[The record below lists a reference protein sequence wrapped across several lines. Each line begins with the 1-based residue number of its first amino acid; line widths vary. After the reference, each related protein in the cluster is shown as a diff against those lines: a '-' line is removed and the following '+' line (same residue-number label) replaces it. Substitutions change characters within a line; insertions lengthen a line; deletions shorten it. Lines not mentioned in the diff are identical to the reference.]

1 MKTYLVMVDEKYADA
16 RIYDVDDKGNTTEAN
31 ESFDT
36 EILLKKIQARSAHEA
51 MKSVAHSENL
61 PMSYLKAYEV
71 APEMIEYKKPEPP
84 VKSSAP
90 TVDNIQDFM
99 HEVDLIPRKGSKGLN
114 SNNYI
119 LTRDETNYILDR
131 QDAYIY
137 SIVVDNDEWKVVRF
151 FVGGTNVIGH
161 LLSKKLVNLKDD
173 YVLW

>member
-31 ESFDT
+31 EPFDT
-36 EILLKKIQARSAHEA
+36 EILLKKIQARSVHEA

-61 PMSYLKAYEV
+61 PISYLKVYEV
-71 APEMIEYKKPEPP
+71 VPEMIEYKKPEPP

-99 HEVDLIPRKGSKGLN
+99 HEADLIPRKAFKGLN

-119 LTRDETNYILDR
+119 LTKQEADEILDK

-137 SIVVDNDEWKVVRF
+137 SLIEEQGEWRIKRF
-151 FVGGTNVIGH
+151 CLGGTNVIGH
-161 LLSKKLVNLKDD
+161 LLSKKLVHLKDD
-173 YVLW
+173 YIVW